1 MPCACGAPTNPK
13 IITRLLTAREPT
25 GVFVSL
31 CHLLQ
36 VLLRVFLFPT
46 SILNI
51 FNSLILIFLRYAL
64 WYFGTINCRRL
75 QISPRT
81 RPPLI
86 LSIADTLKAT
96 LRCRANNRRIPYKY
110 IFLFVNKKACAAAKY
125 AMNGAIGSET
135 RKRKEKKSYGL

>member
-1 MPCACGAPTNPK
+1 
-13 IITRLLTAREPT
+13 
-25 GVFVSL
+25 VS
-31 CHLLQ
+31 Q
-36 VLLRVFLFPT
+36 WVFLFLYVICFKLFSEYFFSPT

-81 RPPLI
+81 RLPLI
-86 LSIADTLKAT
+86 LSVADTLKAT

-135 RKRKEKKSYGL
+135 